1 MLKRNVLLSICL
13 VSQCALLLYAF
24 VPSSI
29 LFVNETYELQNT
41 TQEQEGIKYQFK
53 GSKEYP
59 YEDHTIHR
67 KLSFLKYS
75 QPQDDFSAKPL
86 KTYKNFEDIRHWATT
101 ATEQDLKEY
110 PDLRKI
116 KDGLMSM
123 KIKRCKDDTI
133 LLESRIYYPDKTLCG
148 GGITRYTSQG
158 EIKSYELKAEFLEV
172 PFEKYG
178 ESLCELEMI

>member
-53 GSKEYP
+53 GTKEYP
-59 YEDHTIHR
+59 YEDHSIHR
-67 KLSFLKYS
+67 TLSFLKYE
-75 QPQDDFSAKPL
+75 QPKDDFSAKPL
-86 KTYKNFEDIRHWATT
+86 ELYKSF
-101 ATEQDLKEY
+101 KEV
-110 PDLRKI
+110 DDVKNGFINVKL
-116 KDGLMSM
+116 
-123 KIKRCKDDTI
+123 KRCKDDTI
-133 LLESRIYYPDKTLCG
+133 LLEVMINHADKTPCG
-148 GGITRYTSQG
+148 GGLTRYTSQG
-158 EIKSYELKAEFLEV
+158 EIEAFNLKSEFLEV